1 MNAIGNLIKCA
12 TESQKEIVAQG
23 KGSGS
28 PSSFYKKNSRW
39 TEGLISAAKSVA
51 LSTSVLVEAAD
62 GVVHGTHSMEQLIVA
77 SHEVAACT
85 AQLVAA
91 ARVKASANS
100 KTQEKLESAAKT
112 VTDATKLL
120 VRSAKQYSEDA
131 ATAAVSSVTTD
142 LSKLTVQ
149 QYKVLEMNQQVEILT
164 LEKHLAQA
172 RKKLSDMRKVSY
184 QKGNET
190 VV

>member
-1 MNAIGNLIKCA
+1 M
-12 TESQKEIVAQG
+12 
-23 KGSGS
+23 
-28 PSSFYKKNSRW
+28 
-39 TEGLISAAKSVA
+39 
-51 LSTSVLVEAAD
+51 LVESAD

-91 ARVKASANS
+91 ARVKAVANS

-112 VTDATKLL
+112 VSEATKLL
-120 VRSAKQYSEDA
+120 VRSAKQYSEQEA
-131 ATAAVSSVTTD
+131 STNMSASNLTTD
-142 LSKLTVQ
+142 LSKLSLQ
-149 QYKVLEMNQQVEILT
+149 QYKVLEMNQQVEILS

-184 QKGNET
+184 HKGNEEIK
-190 VV
+190 